1 MPGVAWQAHSF
12 YNASTGGV
20 FHLNVTTPLEDRV
33 AQTARHAYYASVS
46 WMDHQIGRILDELDA
61 LKLTDNTIVLL
72 HGDHGWQLGK
82 RCDHLFSLFF
92 CGKSRTGCG
101 ASSFTVVRGD
111 GSSPRR
117 PLEASQRLLA
127 HSDVFN
133 LYLRVKIPMTFC
145 M

>member
-82 RCDHLFSLFF
+82 RCDHL
-92 CGKSRTGCG
+92 CCPGGRIIPP
-101 ASSFTVVRGD
+101 ASSRGL
-111 GSSPRR
+111 S
-117 PLEASQRLLA
+117 EATSAL
-127 HSDVFN
+127 
-133 LYLRVKIPMTFC
+133 
-145 M
+145 